1 MEVDTSRSHRA
12 YAWDPAKSI
21 LYSSFPK
28 LIENLL
34 IKAIFFT
41 NWTKVIF
48 DNMRLSLLEVPQ
60 KLKNPL
66 LTRISRLPAFG
77 SYKNN
82 VVITYTYNDCD
93 FITILLVFYFCQP
106 IFFVNF
112 YCFWCTPH
120 ETRTNSLHGTEFS
133 SLFSK
138 KARILAFFFTIKIRI
153 SDKCRNSKHKISQTG
168 YTSWHNLF
176 CSTFSQEQ
184 CVPVI

>member
-66 LTRISRLPAFG
+66 LTRISRLPVFG
-77 SYKNN
+77 SYKNSTI
-82 VVITYTYNDCD
+82 ITTSYNDCD
-93 FITILLVFYFCQP
+93 FITILLGFYFCQP

-112 YCFWCTPH
+112 YCFWCTQPQR
-120 ETRTNSLHGTEFS
+120 RTNPLCGTEFS
-133 SLFSK
+133 SLFSD
-138 KARILAFFFTIKIRI
+138 KARILAFFFTIIIRT
-153 SDKCRNSKHKISQTG
+153 SDRCRKFKYKISQSWC
-168 YTSWHNLF
+168 TSCHNLF
-176 CSTFSQEQ
+176 CSMFCQEK